1 MDDTHTKERLRQ
13 LNQVLV
19 ADVLPSWLGLP
30 SHEYQS
36 IFNSYFINSWK
47 MYLACHP
54 PNKLQGFRQPD
65 LPQLLAHQAL
75 FCIGAVGST
84 NWEGYFVHR
93 ICC

>member
-36 IFNSYFINSWK
+36 IFNSCFINSWK
-47 MYLACHP
+47 MSLACHP
-54 PNKLQGFRQPD
+54 PNK
-65 LPQLLAHQAL
+65 
-75 FCIGAVGST
+75 
-84 NWEGYFVHR
+84 
-93 ICC
+93 